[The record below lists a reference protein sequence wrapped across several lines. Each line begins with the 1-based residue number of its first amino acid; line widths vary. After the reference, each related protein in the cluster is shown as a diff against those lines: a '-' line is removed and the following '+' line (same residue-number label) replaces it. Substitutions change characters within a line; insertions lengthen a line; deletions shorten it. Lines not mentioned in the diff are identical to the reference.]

1 MSDEIVVDQSGP
13 VLSVTFNRP
22 ERHNAMT
29 FGMYEG
35 LGAACEHADSD
46 SEVRVMVLRGA
57 GGQAF
62 ITGTDIAQ
70 FADFDGPRGV
80 EYERKIDTTIR
91 RLLDVQIP
99 VVAAIDGFC
108 VGGGLAIAAAADI
121 RIASPKSKFGYPIA
135 RTLGNTL
142 SAQSY
147 ALTLRHFGHARTVDM
162 VLTARLFDVEELRD
176 TGFISQVDAD
186 IAAATYTVVNR
197 ILGHAPLTMWAAKET
212 LRRLHDVVGTLD
224 TDDVIARVYG
234 STDFAVGAASFTSK
248 TTPEWSG
255 S

>member
-1 MSDEIVVDQSGP
+1 MSDDIVVAQRGP

-22 ERHNAMT
+22 AQRNAMT

-35 LGAACEHADSD
+35 LVAACDRADGD
-46 SEVRVMVLRGA
+46 PQIRVVVLRGA

-62 ITGTDIAQ
+62 VAGTDISQ
-70 FADFDGPRGV
+70 FAEFDGPRGV
-80 EYERKIDTTIR
+80 EYEHKIDITIR

-99 VVAAIDGFC
+99 VVAAIDGIC

-121 RIASPKSKFGYPIA
+121 RIAAPGSKFGFPIA

-142 SAQSY
+142 SAQSF

-162 VLTARLFDVEELRD
+162 IVTARLFEAEELLG
-176 TGFISQVDAD
+176 TGFISQVAD
-186 IAAATYTVVNR
+186 DVGAATDTVVGR
-197 ILGHAPLTMWAAKET
+197 ILAHAPLTMWAAKET
-212 LRRLHDVVGTLD
+212 LRRLHDQAGAVDV
-224 TDDVIARVYG
+224 DDVIARVYG
-234 STDFAVGAASFTSK
+234 SVDFASGAASFTTKSK
-248 TTPEWSG
+248 PEWSG